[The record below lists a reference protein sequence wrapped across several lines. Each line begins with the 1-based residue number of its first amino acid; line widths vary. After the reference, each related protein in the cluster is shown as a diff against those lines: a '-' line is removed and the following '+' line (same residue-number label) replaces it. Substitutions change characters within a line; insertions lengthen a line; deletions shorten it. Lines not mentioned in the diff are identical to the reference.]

1 MFFKRQIFVATAIG
15 VIMLMS
21 GFLVTANPQP
31 QLTGFES
38 ILNISQIS
46 ATPQFFFQ
54 QNLYLVSAIG
64 EQTYWVQAF
73 FLYTPTNMLSLFLN
87 VNGIWVSSNMPNYI
101 QVSFPA
107 NLTLQTYIGNNSQLY
122 TALVY
127 NGATALVLKWNNFTS
142 IDSTYSFT
150 NQIIKDGKG
159 YVGNEMI
166 FETPNLKGLATAEK
180 YINGKWVPATKLGL
194 VDNLGDQSTVYYS
207 SSMEHTSSLT
217 FSIIKGI
224 AYFCPNYANNSAYTG
239 IIIK

>member
-21 GFLVTANPQP
+21 GLLGTANPQP
-31 QLTGFES
+31 QVTGVES
-38 ILNISQIS
+38 ILSISQIS

-54 QNLYLVSAIG
+54 QNLYLVSTIG
-64 EQTYWVQAF
+64 EPTYWIQAF
-73 FLYTPTNMLSLFLN
+73 FLYTPTTMLSLFLN
-87 VNGIWVSSNMPNYI
+87 VNGKWVASNMPNYI
-101 QVSFPA
+101 QVAFPS

-122 TALVY
+122 TALKY
-127 NGATALVLKWNNFTS
+127 NDATALILKWNFTS
-142 IDSTYSFT
+142 IDSTYSFS
-150 NQIIKDGKG
+150 NQLIKDDKG